1 MDRRRLSILL
11 LLALAIIILLGG
23 AGFLIFGG
31 GLELLGLT
39 PTATPTTPP
48 PTAVL
53 PEGIPSPVATVDLEL
68 DELVEVVVSLQTVP
82 RGFQMSETELSTELR
97 LAADV
102 NDNMVRSIDEAVGLF
117 ARTDIYQGETLTYD
131 SLVRDLTLDG
141 QLDYG
146 PSSLI
151 PPGYLAMSVPLD
163 RLGSVAY
170 GIEGGDFVDI
180 LVTFILFPVDEQFQ
194 SRLPNDAT
202 FFLENITDGP
212 AESSEEGG
220 SSDPSDI
227 SSELYTLSPYGRFE
241 TLADGSIVHVSPAE
255 STQRGVHVSFVIQNA
270 KVIQVGPF
278 EPPLPPQLPTATPTP
293 DPNAESGEFSET
305 PEESL
310 QPTPIPPADVV
321 VVALPPQQQL
331 VLKYAVETN
340 SIIDYALRGVND
352 GELYAVDNVTFDYIV
367 DRFNVEIPP
376 DFAYIVNTRD
386 NMFVKVFIDDE
397 GLNPELVVTVIPT
410 PEQIGDEAS
419 QNTSGG
425 EDQ

>member
-11 LLALAIIILLGG
+11 LLALGIIILIGTV
-23 AGFLIFGG
+23 GFLLFGNG
-31 GLELLGLT
+31 MELLGLT

-82 RGFQMSETELSTELR
+82 RGFQMTEAELTTELR
-97 LAADV
+97 LASEV
-102 NDNMVRSIDEAVGLF
+102 NDNMVRTVEEAVGLF

-131 SLVRDLTLDG
+131 SLVLDLTLDG
-141 QLDYG
+141 QIDYG

-151 PPGYLAMSVPLD
+151 PPGYLAMSMPLD
-163 RLGSVAY
+163 RLGGVAY
-170 GIEGGDFVDI
+170 ALEAGDFVDI
-180 LVTFILFPVDEQFQ
+180 MVTFVLFPVDEQFQ

-212 AESSEEGG
+212 AEPSEEGG
-220 SSDPSDI
+220 EEEI
-227 SSELYTLSPYGRFE
+227 SSELYTLSPFGRFE

-255 STQRGVHVSFVIQNA
+255 ATQRGVHVAFVIQNA

-293 DPNAESGEFSET
+293 DPNAAEGEFAEA
-305 PEESL
+305 PPDEV
-310 QPTPIPPADVV
+310 QPTPIPPPDVV
-321 VVALPPQQQL
+321 VLALPPQQQL

-376 DFAYIVNTRD
+376 DFAYIVNSRD
-386 NMFVKVFIDDE
+386 NLFLKVVVDDDAIT
-397 GLNPELVVTVIPT
+397 PEIIVTVIPT
-410 PEQIGDEAS
+410 PEQFGSDNAAP
-419 QNTSGG
+419 QSGEEG
-425 EDQ
+425 Q

>member
-11 LLALAIIILLGG
+11 LLALGIIILIGTV
-23 AGFLIFGG
+23 GFLLFGN

-82 RGFQMSETELSTELR
+82 RGFQMTEAELTTELR
-97 LAADV
+97 LAAEV
-102 NDNMVRSIDEAVGLF
+102 NSNMVRSVDEAVGLF
-117 ARTDIYQGETLTYD
+117 ARTDIYQGETVTYD
-131 SLVRDLTLDG
+131 SLVTDLTLDG
-141 QLDYG
+141 QIDSG

-151 PPGYLAMSVPLD
+151 PPGYLAMSMPLD
-163 RLGSVAY
+163 RLGGVAY
-170 GIEGGDFVDI
+170 ALESGDFVDI
-180 LVTFILFPVDEQFQ
+180 LVTFVLFPVDEQFQ

-212 AESSEEGG
+212 AETTAEGG
-220 SSDPSDI
+220 TSDPAELN
-227 SSELYTLSPYGRFE
+227 SELYTLSPFGRFE

-255 STQRGVHVSFVIQNA
+255 ATQRGVHVAFVIQNA

-278 EPPLPPQLPTATPTP
+278 EPPLPPQLPTVTPTP
-293 DPNAESGEFSET
+293 DPDAESGEFAEAQ
-305 PEESL
+305 PDQP
-310 QPTPIPPADVV
+310 QPTAVPPPDVIV
-321 VVALPPQQQL
+321 LALPPQQQL

-376 DFAYIVNTRD
+376 DFAYIVNSRD
-386 NMFVKVFIDDE
+386 NLFLKVLVNDPAA
-397 GLNPELVVTVIPT
+397 NPEIIVTVIPT
-410 PEQIGDEAS
+410 PEQFGEQPPS
-419 QNTSGG
+419 SGNG
-425 EDQ
+425 EGQ